1 MTSSEENLAKMLGN
15 EKLTEL
21 VGEYV
26 KNSELHS
33 LEKNDK
39 LTDSIEQIFKE
50 LKDSVNTKSK
60 KSP

>member
-1 MTSSEENLAKMLGN
+1 MTGSEENLAKMLGN

-33 LEKNDK
+33 LEQDDK
-39 LTDSIEQIFKE
+39 LTDSIEQIFKVV
-50 LKDSVNTKSK
+50 KYNK
-60 KSP
+60 KKLV